1 MSEKAIDPVCGMEI
15 ITDEAAAQTTY
26 EGQTYYFCA
35 PGCKVQFDQN
45 PEKYIKDK
53 TTSLFEVW

>member
-1 MSEKAIDPVCGMEI
+1 MFEKVTDPVCGMEI
-15 ITDEAAAQTTY
+15 TPDEAAAQSTY

-45 PEKYIKDK
+45 PEAFVQKQDA
-53 TTSLFEVW
+53 